1 MQELIQFG
9 EKHPLLCSAI
19 LAVFA
24 LLFIVEV
31 LRLNRVRRMISPAD
45 ATQLINRQ
53 RAEVLDL
60 RSKEQFKTGHII
72 DSTNVSA
79 QELVDNPKKIEK
91 FKQKPL
97 VIVCPTG
104 GESQKVAALLAKKGY
119 NSYSIAG
126 GIRAWVDAQ
135 MPLVK
140 E

>member
-1 MQELIQFG
+1 MQELIQFS
-9 EKHPLLCSAI
+9 EKHPLLSG
-19 LAVFA
+19 AVLFVFIA
-24 LLFIVEV
+24 LFIVEL
-31 LRLNRVRRMISPAD
+31 LRLNRVRRMITPAD

-60 RSKEQFKTGHII
+60 RSQEQFKAGHII
-72 DSTNVSA
+72 AATNVSE
-79 QELVDNPKKIEK
+79 QELTSTSKKLEK

-97 VIVCPTG
+97 VIVCQNGVT
-104 GESQKVAALLAKKGY
+104 SQKIAALLAKRGY

>member
-9 EKHPLLCSAI
+9 EKHPLLSIAI
-19 LAVFA
+19 LVVFA
-24 LLFIVEV
+24 LLFIVEL

-53 RAEVLDL
+53 RAAVLDL

-72 DSTNVSA
+72 DSTNLSA
-79 QELVDNPKKIEK
+79 QELIENPKKLEK

-97 VIVCPTG
+97 VIVCQMGT
-104 GESQKVAALLAKKGY
+104 ESQKVAALLTKKGY

-126 GIRAWVDAQ
+126 GIRAWIAAQ